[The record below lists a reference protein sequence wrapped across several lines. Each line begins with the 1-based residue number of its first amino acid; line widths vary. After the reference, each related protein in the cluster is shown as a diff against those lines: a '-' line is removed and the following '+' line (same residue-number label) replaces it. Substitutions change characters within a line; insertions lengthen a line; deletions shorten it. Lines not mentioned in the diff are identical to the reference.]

1 MLLEKRFRVGP
12 SGYRAVVLYLNGPR
26 FGYLNNNCFGER
38 PIPSK
43 LALCVYVPETD
54 IYALHSSLTKH
65 SKPTKSQLE
74 QFKLNKN
81 IYKQKST
88 YFLRPKTK
96 LTSQITMTE
105 SKPEKQNF
113 HWNTYKMWNNRILGE
128 THFRKKAFRRIYN
141 ATNNIRAELQLR
153 DVDQTCFEETSDPL
167 SIEGIVYAIIH
178 IPSGKIYVGQTIVG
192 AFKRFQ
198 QNWYSRKERKGK
210 SSKSHYGKAKCPKLP
225 NLAT

>member
-1 MLLEKRFRVGP
+1 
-12 SGYRAVVLYLNGPR
+12 
-26 FGYLNNNCFGER
+26 
-38 PIPSK
+38 
-43 LALCVYVPETD
+43 
-54 IYALHSSLTKH
+54 
-65 SKPTKSQLE
+65 
-74 QFKLNKN
+74 
-81 IYKQKST
+81 
-88 YFLRPKTK
+88 
-96 LTSQITMTE
+96 MTE

-192 AFKRFQ
+192 AFKHFQ
-198 QNWYSRKERKGK
+198 QHWYSRKERKGK
-210 SSKSHYGKAKCPKLP
+210 SSKLHRIMEK
-225 NLAT
+225 